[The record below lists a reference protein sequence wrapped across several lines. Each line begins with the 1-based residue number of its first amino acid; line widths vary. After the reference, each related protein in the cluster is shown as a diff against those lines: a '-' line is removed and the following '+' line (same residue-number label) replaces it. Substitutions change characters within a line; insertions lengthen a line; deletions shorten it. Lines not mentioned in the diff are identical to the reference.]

1 MPKFARPLPVAALAA
16 TAALAGCESGTK
28 TVTVHAPPI
37 RPVLLDTA
45 RVQRAITE
53 SILTRRSLHSRVVC
67 PLRVRQITGGHFDC
81 TATVN
86 GRAYIVAVTQV
97 DGAGHVT
104 YIVK

>member
-1 MPKFARPLPVAALAA
+1 MPKLDRPVPVVAFATA
-16 TAALAGCESGTK
+16 AALAGCGSGTK

-53 SILTRRSLHSRVVC
+53 SILTRRSLHSKVVC
-67 PLRVRQITGGHFDC
+67 PRSVLQITGAHFDC
-81 TATVN
+81 TATVK

>member
-1 MPKFARPLPVAALAA
+1 MPGSVRPLPVAAFAA
-16 TAALAGCESGTK
+16 AAALAGCGSETK
-28 TVTVHAPPI
+28 TVTVNAPPI

-45 RVQRAITE
+45 RVQRAITD

-67 PLRVRQITGGHFDC
+67 PRSVRQITGAHFDC
-81 TATVN
+81 IATVS
-86 GRAYIVAVTQV
+86 GRAYIVVVTQV